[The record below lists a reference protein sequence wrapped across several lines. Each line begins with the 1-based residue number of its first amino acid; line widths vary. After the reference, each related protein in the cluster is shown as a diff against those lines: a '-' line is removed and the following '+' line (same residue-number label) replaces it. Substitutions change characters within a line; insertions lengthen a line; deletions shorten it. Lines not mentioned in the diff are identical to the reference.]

1 MKKQKLIVATA
12 LVLVLAMSLTLFVGC
27 DEIFKKN
34 DKRDAEQVVASV
46 TYEGE
51 FGTQKENVYKFELA
65 SSFNAYAYYYVNYYG
80 MTYEAA
86 ANYLAQSLAQQKLLV
101 LFAKEKVAKLEGKNS
116 LPASIDE
123 LLSAAERNKA
133 IEDTNKSL
141 LDSLVSTVESLIT
154 EDNANTTTSDTK
166 KDTTETKVT
175 DPVYVRFE
183 SNGGSTVEK
192 QKIQKG
198 SVATEPDDPTK
209 SGYTFYGWYADEN
222 FTGEEFDFENT
233 AVNETMTLYAKWV
246 EYVSPR
252 TALPEVAEEDDYD
265 PDSTEDVK
273 LADKFFSAEYKAQ
286 LLDDTKEDSLFTTEF
301 LEADFVDNIVVDG
314 NKTLVSVLKDY
325 INEGLSEMET
335 NLKNNLYKDNVEDC
349 YNYYLDSQHQSLLVA
364 RLKRMIGNSAT
375 VTEQEVKEEF
385 EAQVAKN
392 KETFASSDS
401 SYESAL
407 TSTLNKTYYHPQ
419 ADQGYGFVINIL
431 FKLDSE
437 GMKTL
442 NAMAKNDP
450 TNVEA
455 ILLTRNRL
463 IADMTAYV
471 SNPKYDSTA
480 VVEDADGKKIELRDP
495 MTDAKNPYNNVGGNQ
510 DTTYQVEGGNN
521 YNQIVEFKKVDDKYQ
536 IVYNATEHPAMAYL
550 SDKVSVFDKDGQ
562 IGLIHQIHNS
572 LNQVKA
578 AVEANEITKE
588 EGVYWLRE
596 VATTWAYLVSDDP
609 GATSSDSNNN
619 GLGYLV
625 SPEGKDSS
633 FLADFTDYARSLI
646 TAGTGSF
653 ANGDVTTDM
662 FNGTLTADGQ
672 FAGDKKAFV
681 IADSLVSDGKA
692 SASDSAYAGVFV
704 LLNSYTVWDANNVS
718 SDTEKK
724 GDVLGSMSDNT
735 IPSNYV
741 MTFAKKSS
749 DAKTLYDVIYDTIL
763 DAKKN
768 DLYNSEV
775 NTMVAEKK
783 DGIEYFDKVIKQL
796 YKDLT

>member
-1 MKKQKLIVATA
+1 MKKKLIVATA
-12 LVLVLAMSLTLFVGC
+12 LVLVFAISMTLFVGC

-34 DKRDAEQVVASV
+34 DKRDAQQVVASV
-46 TYEGE
+46 TYNGE
-51 FGTQKENVYKFELA
+51 FGKQTENVYKFELA

-86 ANYLAQSLAQQKLLV
+86 ANSLAQSLAQQKLLV
-101 LFAKEKVAKLEGKNS
+101 LFAKEKVAKLEGKTS
-116 LPASIDE
+116 LPANIEE

-141 LDSLVSTVESLIT
+141 LDSLVSTVESLVT
-154 EDNANTTTSDTK
+154 EDNANTTTSDNK

-192 QKIQKG
+192 QKVQKG

-222 FTGEEFDFENT
+222 FTGKEFDFENT
-233 AVNETMTLYAKWV
+233 AVSETMTLYAKWV
-246 EYVSPR
+246 EHVSPR
-252 TALPEVAEEDDYD
+252 TELPEVEEEDDYD

-273 LADKFFSAEYKAQ
+273 LADRFFSDGYKAQ
-286 LLDDTKEDSLFTTEF
+286 LLDDATEDSLFNTKF
-301 LEADFVDNIVVDG
+301 LAADFVDNIIVDG
-314 NKTLVSVLKDY
+314 GKTLVSVLKDY
-325 INEGLSEMET
+325 INEGLSKMES
-335 NLKNNLYKDNVEDC
+335 NLKKNLYKDNVEVC

-364 RLKRMIGNSAT
+364 RLKRMIGNSAQ
-375 VTEQEVKEEF
+375 VTEQEIKEEF

-392 KETFASSDS
+392 KETFAGSDS

-407 TSTLNKTYYHPQ
+407 TSTLNKTYYHPE
-419 ADQGYGFVINIL
+419 ADQGYGFVINVL

-437 GMKTL
+437 SMKTL

-510 DTTYQVEGGNN
+510 DTSYQVEGGNN
-521 YNQIVEFKKVDDKYQ
+521 YNQIVEFKKVDGVYQ

-550 SDKVSVFDKDGQ
+550 SNKVSVFDKDGQ
-562 IGLIHQIHNS
+562 TGLIHQIHNS
-572 LNQVKA
+572 LKQVKD
-578 AVEANEITKE
+578 ANLSKE
-588 EGVYWLRE
+588 ETVYWLRE
-596 VATTWAYLVSDDP
+596 VATKWAYLVSDDP
-609 GATSSDSNNN
+609 GATSKDSNNN

-672 FAGDKKAFV
+672 FAGNNKAFV
-681 IADSLVSDGKA
+681 VADSLVNGAEKA
-692 SASDSAYAGVFV
+692 TANDKAYAGVFV
-704 LLNSYTVWDANNVS
+704 LLNSYTVYDANNIKTGS
-718 SDTEKK
+718 SQTLVDGKLPM
-724 GDVLGSMSDNT
+724 D
-735 IPSNYV
+735 YV
-741 MTFAKKSS
+741 MTFAKNA
-749 DAKTLYDVIYDTIL
+749 DDVKTLHNVIHDTIL
-763 DAKKN
+763 EAKKN

-775 NTMVAEKK
+775 NTMVASHK

>member
-1 MKKQKLIVATA
+1 MKKKLIVATA
-12 LVLVLAMSLTLFVGC
+12 LVLVFAISMTLFVGC

-34 DKRDAEQVVASV
+34 DKRDAQQVVASV
-46 TYEGE
+46 TYNGE
-51 FGTQKENVYKFELA
+51 FGKQTENVYKFELA

-86 ANYLAQSLAQQKLLV
+86 ANSLAQSLAQQKLLV

-116 LPASIDE
+116 LPANIEE

-141 LDSLVSTVESLIT
+141 LDSLVSTVESLVT
-154 EDNANTTTSDTK
+154 EDNANTTTSDNK

-183 SNGGSTVEK
+183 SNGGSAVEK
-192 QKIQKG
+192 QKVQKG

-222 FTGEEFDFENT
+222 FTGKEFDFEKT
-233 AVNETMTLYAKWV
+233 AVSETMTLYAKWV
-246 EYVSPR
+246 EHVSPR
-252 TALPEVAEEDDYD
+252 TELPEVEEEDDYD

-273 LADKFFSAEYKAQ
+273 LADRFFSDGYKAQ
-286 LLDDTKEDSLFTTEF
+286 LLDDATEDSLFNTKF
-301 LEADFVDNIVVDG
+301 LEADFVDNIIVDG
-314 NKTLVSVLKDY
+314 GKTLVSVLKDY
-325 INEGLSEMET
+325 INEGLSKMES
-335 NLKNNLYKDNVEDC
+335 NLKKNLYKDNVEDC

-364 RLKRMIGNSAT
+364 RLKRMIGNSAQ
-375 VTEQEVKEEF
+375 VTEQEIKKEF

-392 KETFASSDS
+392 KETFAGSDS

-407 TSTLNKTYYHPQ
+407 TSTLNKTYYHPE
-419 ADQGYGFVINIL
+419 ADQGYGFVINVL

-437 GMKTL
+437 SMKTL

-510 DTTYQVEGGNN
+510 DTSYQVEGGNN
-521 YNQIVEFKKVDDKYQ
+521 YNQIVEFKKVDGAYQ

-550 SDKVSVFDKDGQ
+550 SNKVPVFDKDGQ
-562 IGLIHQIHNS
+562 TGLIHQIHNS
-572 LNQVKA
+572 LKQVKD
-578 AVEANEITKE
+578 ANLSKE
-588 EGVYWLRE
+588 ETVYWLRE
-596 VATTWAYLVSDDP
+596 VATKWAYLVSDDP
-609 GATSSDSNNN
+609 GATSKDSNNN

-646 TAGTGSF
+646 TAGTGSY

-672 FAGDKKAFV
+672 FAGNNKAFV
-681 IADSLVSDGKA
+681 VADSLVNGAEKA
-692 SASDSAYAGVFV
+692 TANDKAYAGVFV
-704 LLNSYTVWDANNVS
+704 LLNSYTVYDANNIKTGS
-718 SDTEKK
+718 SQTLVDGKLPM
-724 GDVLGSMSDNT
+724 D
-735 IPSNYV
+735 YV
-741 MTFAKKSS
+741 MTFAKNA
-749 DAKTLYDVIYDTIL
+749 DDVKTLHDVIHDTIL
-763 DAKKN
+763 EAKKN

-775 NTMVAEKK
+775 NTMVASHK

>member
-198 SVATEPDDPTK
+198 SDATEPDDPTK

-735 IPSNYV
+735 LPSNYV

>member
-1 MKKQKLIVATA
+1 MKKKLIVATA
-12 LVLVLAMSLTLFVGC
+12 LVLVFAISMTLFVGC

-34 DKRDAEQVVASV
+34 DKRDAQQVVASV
-46 TYEGE
+46 TYNGE
-51 FGTQKENVYKFELA
+51 FGKQTENVYKFELA

-101 LFAKEKVAKLEGKNS
+101 LFAKEKVAKLEGKTS
-116 LPASIDE
+116 LPANIEE
-123 LLSAAERNKA
+123 LLSATERNKA

-141 LDSLVSTVESLIT
+141 LDSLVSTVESLVT
-154 EDNANTTTSDTK
+154 EDNANTTTSDNK
-166 KDTTETKVT
+166 QDTTETQVT

-192 QKIQKG
+192 QKVQNG

-222 FTGEEFDFENT
+222 FTGKEFDFENT
-233 AVNETMTLYAKWV
+233 PVSKTLTLYAKWV

-252 TALPEVAEEDDYD
+252 TELPEAEEEDDYD

-273 LADKFFSAEYKAQ
+273 LADRFFSKEYKAQ
-286 LLDDTKEDSLFTTEF
+286 LLDDATEDSLFNTEF
-301 LEADFVDNIVVDG
+301 LEADFVDNIIVDG
-314 NKTLVSVLKDY
+314 GKTLVSVLKDY
-325 INEGLSEMET
+325 INEGLSKMES
-335 NLKNNLYKDNVEDC
+335 NLKKNLYKDNVEDC

-364 RLKRMIGNSAT
+364 RLKRMIGNSAQ
-375 VTEQEVKEEF
+375 VTEQEIKEEF

-392 KETFASSDS
+392 KETFAGSDS

-407 TSTLNKTYYHPQ
+407 TSTLNKTYYHPE
-419 ADQGYGFVINIL
+419 ADQGYGFVINVL

-437 GMKTL
+437 SMKTL

-510 DTTYQVEGGNN
+510 DTSYQVEGGNN
-521 YNQIVEFKKVDDKYQ
+521 YNQIVEFKKVDGAYQ

-550 SDKVSVFDKDGQ
+550 SNKVPVFDKDGQ
-562 IGLIHQIHNS
+562 TGLIHQIHNS
-572 LNQVKA
+572 LNQVKD
-578 AVEANEITKE
+578 ANLSKE
-588 EGVYWLRE
+588 ETVYWLRE

-609 GATSSDSNNN
+609 GATSSESNNN

-646 TAGTGSF
+646 TSGTGSF
-653 ANGDVTTDM
+653 ANGNVTTDM

-681 IADSLVSDGKA
+681 VADSLVSDGKA

-704 LLNSYTVWDANNVS
+704 LLNSYTVWDANNVKTGS
-718 SDTEKK
+718 SQTLVDGKLPM
-724 GDVLGSMSDNT
+724 D
-735 IPSNYV
+735 YV
-741 MTFAKKSS
+741 MTFAKNA
-749 DAKTLYDVIYDTIL
+749 DDVKTLHDVIHDTIL
-763 DAKKN
+763 EAKKN

-775 NTMVAEKK
+775 NTMVASHK

>member
-1 MKKQKLIVATA
+1 MKKKLIVATA
-12 LVLVLAMSLTLFVGC
+12 LVLVFAISMTLFVGC

-34 DKRDAEQVVASV
+34 DKRDAQQVVASV
-46 TYEGE
+46 TYNGE
-51 FGTQKENVYKFELA
+51 FGKQTENVYKFELA

-86 ANYLAQSLAQQKLLV
+86 ANSLAQSLAQQKLLV

-116 LPASIDE
+116 LPANIEE

-141 LDSLVSTVESLIT
+141 LDSLVSTVESLVT
-154 EDNANTTTSDTK
+154 EDNANTTTSDNK

-183 SNGGSTVEK
+183 SNGGSAVEK
-192 QKIQKG
+192 QKVQKG

-222 FTGEEFDFENT
+222 FTGKEFDFEKT
-233 AVNETMTLYAKWV
+233 AVSETMTLYAKWV
-246 EYVSPR
+246 EHVSPR
-252 TALPEVAEEDDYD
+252 TELPEVEEEDDYD

-273 LADKFFSAEYKAQ
+273 LADRFFSDGYKAQ
-286 LLDDTKEDSLFTTEF
+286 LLDDATEDSLFNTKF
-301 LEADFVDNIVVDG
+301 LEADFVDNIIVDG
-314 NKTLVSVLKDY
+314 GKTLVSVLKDY
-325 INEGLSEMET
+325 INEGLSKMES
-335 NLKNNLYKDNVEDC
+335 NLKKNLYKDNVEDC

-364 RLKRMIGNSAT
+364 RLKRMIGNSAQ
-375 VTEQEVKEEF
+375 VTEQEIKEEF

-392 KETFASSDS
+392 KETFAGSDS

-407 TSTLNKTYYHPQ
+407 TSTLNKTYYHPE
-419 ADQGYGFVINIL
+419 ADQGYGFVINVL

-437 GMKTL
+437 SMKTL

-510 DTTYQVEGGNN
+510 DTSYQVEGGNN
-521 YNQIVEFKKVDDKYQ
+521 YNQIVEFKKVDGAYQ

-550 SDKVSVFDKDGQ
+550 SNKVPVFDKDGQ
-562 IGLIHQIHNS
+562 TGLIHQIHNS
-572 LNQVKA
+572 LNQVKD
-578 AVEANEITKE
+578 ANLSKE
-588 EGVYWLRE
+588 ETVYWLRE

-609 GATSSDSNNN
+609 GATSKDSNNN

-646 TAGTGSF
+646 TAGTGSY

-672 FAGDKKAFV
+672 FAGNNKAFV
-681 IADSLVSDGKA
+681 VADSLVNGAEKA
-692 SASDSAYAGVFV
+692 TANDKAYAGVFV
-704 LLNSYTVWDANNVS
+704 LLNSYTVYDANNIKTGS
-718 SDTEKK
+718 SQTLVDGKLPM
-724 GDVLGSMSDNT
+724 D
-735 IPSNYV
+735 YV
-741 MTFAKKSS
+741 MTFAKNA
-749 DAKTLYDVIYDTIL
+749 DDVKTLHNVIHDTIL
-763 DAKKN
+763 EAKKN

-775 NTMVAEKK
+775 NTMVASHK

>member
-1 MKKQKLIVATA
+1 MKKKLIVATA
-12 LVLVLAMSLTLFVGC
+12 LVLVLAMSVTLFVGC

-46 TYEGE
+46 TYNGE
-51 FGTQKENVYKFELA
+51 FGKQTDNVYKFELA

-80 MTYEAA
+80 MTYEAT

-116 LPASIDE
+116 LPANIEE

-141 LDSLVSTVESLIT
+141 LDSLVSTVENLVT
-154 EDNANTTTSDTK
+154 EDNANTTTSDDTK
-166 KDTTETKVT
+166 KNPGETKVT

-192 QKIQKG
+192 QKIQNG

-209 SGYTFYGWYADEN
+209 SGYTFYGWYADKN

-233 AVNETMTLYAKWV
+233 EVRETITLYAKWV
-246 EYVSPR
+246 EYVAPR
-252 TALPEVAEEDDYD
+252 TELPEVEEEDDYD
-265 PDSTEDVK
+265 PDSTEDVT
-273 LADKFFSAEYKAQ
+273 LADRFFSAEYKAQ

-301 LEADFVDNIVVDG
+301 LKADFVDNIIVDNG
-314 NKTLVSVLKDY
+314 KTLVSVLKDY

-335 NLKNNLYKDNVEDC
+335 NLKNNLYKNNVEDC
-349 YNYYLDSQHQSLLVA
+349 YGYYLDSQHQSLLVA

-375 VTEQEVKEEF
+375 VTEEEIKKEF

-392 KETFASSDS
+392 KETFAGSDS

-407 TSTLNKTYYHPQ
+407 TGTLNKTYYHPE
-419 ADQGYGFVINIL
+419 ADQGYGFVINVL

-521 YNQIVEFKKVDDKYQ
+521 YNKIVEFKKVGDTYQ

-550 SDKVSVFDKDGQ
+550 SNKVSVFDKDGQ
-562 IGLIHQIHNS
+562 VGLIHQIHNS

-578 AVEANEITKE
+578 AVEANELTKE

-619 GLGYLV
+619 GLGYIV
-625 SPEGKDSS
+625 SPEGKDSN

-646 TAGTGSF
+646 TQGTGSF
-653 ANGDVTTDM
+653 ANGNVTSDM
-662 FNGTLTADGQ
+662 FGGTLTADGQ

-681 IADSLVSDGKA
+681 VADSLVSDGKA

-704 LLNSYTVWDANNVS
+704 LLNSYTVYDANNIKTGS
-718 SDTEKK
+718 SQTLVDGKLPM
-724 GDVLGSMSDNT
+724 D
-735 IPSNYV
+735 YV
-741 MTFAKKSS
+741 MTFAKNV
-749 DAKTLYDVIYDTIL
+749 DDVKTLHDVIYDTIL
-763 DAKKN
+763 EAKKN

-775 NTMVAEKK
+775 NTMVASQK

>member
-1 MKKQKLIVATA
+1 MKKKLIVATA
-12 LVLVLAMSLTLFVGC
+12 LVLVFAISMTLFVGC

-34 DKRDAEQVVASV
+34 DKRDAQQVVASV
-46 TYEGE
+46 TYNGE
-51 FGTQKENVYKFELA
+51 FGKQTENVYKFELA

-86 ANYLAQSLAQQKLLV
+86 ANSLAQSLAQQKLLV

-116 LPASIDE
+116 LPANIEE

-141 LDSLVSTVESLIT
+141 LDSLVSTVESLVT
-154 EDNANTTTSDTK
+154 EDNANTTTSDNK

-183 SNGGSTVEK
+183 SNGGSAVEK
-192 QKIQKG
+192 QKVQKG

-222 FTGEEFDFENT
+222 FTGKEFDFEKT
-233 AVNETMTLYAKWV
+233 AVSETMTLYAKWV
-246 EYVSPR
+246 EHVSPR
-252 TALPEVAEEDDYD
+252 TELPEVEEEDDYD

-273 LADKFFSAEYKAQ
+273 LADRFFSDGYKAQ
-286 LLDDTKEDSLFTTEF
+286 LLDDATEDSLFNTKF
-301 LEADFVDNIVVDG
+301 LEADFVDNIIVDG
-314 NKTLVSVLKDY
+314 GKTLVSVLKDY
-325 INEGLSEMET
+325 INEGLSKMES
-335 NLKNNLYKDNVEDC
+335 NLKKNLYKDNVEDC

-364 RLKRMIGNSAT
+364 RLKRMIGNSAQ
-375 VTEQEVKEEF
+375 VTEQEIKEEF

-392 KETFASSDS
+392 KETFAGSDS

-407 TSTLNKTYYHPQ
+407 TSTLNKTYYHPE
-419 ADQGYGFVINIL
+419 ADQGYGFVINVL

-437 GMKTL
+437 SMKTL

-510 DTTYQVEGGNN
+510 DTSYQVEGGNN
-521 YNQIVEFKKVDDKYQ
+521 YNQIVEFKKVDGVYQ

-550 SDKVSVFDKDGQ
+550 SNKVSVFDKDGQ
-562 IGLIHQIHNS
+562 TGLIHQIHNS
-572 LNQVKA
+572 LKQVKD
-578 AVEANEITKE
+578 ANLSKE
-588 EGVYWLRE
+588 ETVYWLRE
-596 VATTWAYLVSDDP
+596 VATKWAYLVSDDP
-609 GATSSDSNNN
+609 GATSKDSNNN

-672 FAGDKKAFV
+672 FAGNNKAFV
-681 IADSLVSDGKA
+681 VADSLVNGAEKA
-692 SASDSAYAGVFV
+692 TANDKAYAGVFV
-704 LLNSYTVWDANNVS
+704 LLNSYTVYDANNIKTGS
-718 SDTEKK
+718 SQTLVDGKLPM
-724 GDVLGSMSDNT
+724 D
-735 IPSNYV
+735 YV
-741 MTFAKKSS
+741 MTFAKNA
-749 DAKTLYDVIYDTIL
+749 DDVKTLHDVIHDTIL
-763 DAKKN
+763 EAKKN

-775 NTMVAEKK
+775 NTMVASHK

>member
-1 MKKQKLIVATA
+1 MKKKLIVATA
-12 LVLVLAMSLTLFVGC
+12 LVLVFAISMTLFVGC

-34 DKRDAEQVVASV
+34 DKRDAQQVVASV
-46 TYEGE
+46 TYNGE
-51 FGTQKENVYKFELA
+51 FGKQTENVYKFELA

-86 ANYLAQSLAQQKLLV
+86 ANSLAQSLAQQKLLV
-101 LFAKEKVAKLEGKNS
+101 LFAKEKVAKLEGKTS
-116 LPASIDE
+116 LPANIEE

-141 LDSLVSTVESLIT
+141 LDSLVSTVESLVT
-154 EDNANTTTSDTK
+154 EDNANTTTSDNK

-183 SNGGSTVEK
+183 SNGGSAVEK
-192 QKIQKG
+192 QKVQKG

-222 FTGEEFDFENT
+222 FTGKEFDFEKT
-233 AVNETMTLYAKWV
+233 AVSETMTLYAKWV
-246 EYVSPR
+246 EHVSPR
-252 TALPEVAEEDDYD
+252 TELPEVEEEDDYD

-273 LADKFFSAEYKAQ
+273 LADRFFSDGYKAQ
-286 LLDDTKEDSLFTTEF
+286 LLDDATEDSLFNTKF
-301 LEADFVDNIVVDG
+301 LEADFVDNIIVDG
-314 NKTLVSVLKDY
+314 GKTLVSVLKDY
-325 INEGLSEMET
+325 INEGLSKMES
-335 NLKNNLYKDNVEDC
+335 NLKKNLYKDNVEDC

-364 RLKRMIGNSAT
+364 RLKRMIGNSAQ
-375 VTEQEVKEEF
+375 VTEQEIKEEF

-392 KETFASSDS
+392 KETFAGSDS

-407 TSTLNKTYYHPQ
+407 TSTLNKTYYHPE
-419 ADQGYGFVINIL
+419 ADQGYGFVINVL

-437 GMKTL
+437 SMKTL

-495 MTDAKNPYNNVGGNQ
+495 MTDEKNPYNNVGGNQ
-510 DTTYQVEGGNN
+510 DTSYQVEGGNN
-521 YNQIVEFKKVDDKYQ
+521 YNQIVEFKKVDGAYQ

-550 SDKVSVFDKDGQ
+550 SNKVPVFDKDGQ
-562 IGLIHQIHNS
+562 TGLIHQIHNS
-572 LNQVKA
+572 LKQVKD
-578 AVEANEITKE
+578 ANLSKE
-588 EGVYWLRE
+588 ETVYWLRE
-596 VATTWAYLVSDDP
+596 VATKWAYLVSDDP
-609 GATSSDSNNN
+609 GATSKDSNNN

-646 TAGTGSF
+646 TAGTGSY

-672 FAGDKKAFV
+672 FKGNNKAFV
-681 IADSLVSDGKA
+681 VADSLVNGAEKA
-692 SASDSAYAGVFV
+692 TANDKAYAGVFV
-704 LLNSYTVWDANNVS
+704 LLNSYTVWDANNIKTGS
-718 SDTEKK
+718 SQTLVDGKLPM
-724 GDVLGSMSDNT
+724 D
-735 IPSNYV
+735 YV
-741 MTFAKKSS
+741 MTFAKNA
-749 DAKTLYDVIYDTIL
+749 DDVKTLHDVIHDTIL
-763 DAKKN
+763 EAKKN

-775 NTMVAEKK
+775 NTMVASHK

>member
-1 MKKQKLIVATA
+1 MKKKLIVATA
-12 LVLVLAMSLTLFVGC
+12 LVLVFAISMTLFVGC

-34 DKRDAEQVVASV
+34 DKRDAQQVVASV
-46 TYEGE
+46 TYNGE
-51 FGTQKENVYKFELA
+51 FGKQTENVYKFELA

-86 ANYLAQSLAQQKLLV
+86 ANSLAQSLAQQKLLV
-101 LFAKEKVAKLEGKNS
+101 LFAKEKVAKLEGKTS
-116 LPASIDE
+116 LPANIEE

-141 LDSLVSTVESLIT
+141 LDSLVSTVESLVT
-154 EDNANTTTSDTK
+154 EDNANTTTSDNK

-192 QKIQKG
+192 QKVQKG

-222 FTGEEFDFENT
+222 FTGKEFDFGKT
-233 AVNETMTLYAKWV
+233 AVSETMTLYAKWV
-246 EYVSPR
+246 EHVSPR
-252 TALPEVAEEDDYD
+252 TELPEVEEEDDYD

-273 LADKFFSAEYKAQ
+273 LADRFFSDGYKAK
-286 LLDDTKEDSLFTTEF
+286 LLDDATEDSLFNTKF
-301 LEADFVDNIVVDG
+301 LEADFVDNIIVDG
-314 NKTLVSVLKDY
+314 GKTLVSVLKDY
-325 INEGLSEMET
+325 INEGLSKMES
-335 NLKNNLYKDNVEDC
+335 NLKKNLYKDNVEDC

-364 RLKRMIGNSAT
+364 RLKRMIGNSAQ
-375 VTEQEVKEEF
+375 VTEQEIKEEF

-392 KETFASSDS
+392 KETFAGSDS

-407 TSTLNKTYYHPQ
+407 TSTLNKTYYHPE
-419 ADQGYGFVINIL
+419 ADQGYGFVINVL

-437 GMKTL
+437 SMKTL

-510 DTTYQVEGGNN
+510 DTSYQVEGGNN
-521 YNQIVEFKKVDDKYQ
+521 YNQIVEFKKVGDAYQ

-550 SDKVSVFDKDGQ
+550 SNKVPVFDKDGQ
-562 IGLIHQIHNS
+562 TGLIHQIHNS
-572 LNQVKA
+572 LKQVKD
-578 AVEANEITKE
+578 ANLSKE
-588 EGVYWLRE
+588 ETVYWLRE
-596 VATTWAYLVSDDP
+596 VATKWAYLVSDDS
-609 GATSSDSNNN
+609 GATSKDSNNN

-633 FLADFTDYARSLI
+633 FLADFTDYARKLVA
-646 TAGTGSF
+646 AGTGAYSD
-653 ANGDVTTDM
+653 GTVSDDM
-662 FNGTLTADGQ
+662 FRGNLVNGE
-672 FAGDKKAFV
+672 FAGNNKAFV
-681 IADSLVSDGKA
+681 VADSLVNGAEKA
-692 SASDSAYAGVFV
+692 TANDKAYVGVFV
-704 LLNSYTVWDANNVS
+704 LLNSYTVYDANNIKTGS
-718 SDTEKK
+718 SQTLVDGKLPM
-724 GDVLGSMSDNT
+724 D
-735 IPSNYV
+735 YV
-741 MTFAKKSS
+741 MTFAKNA
-749 DAKTLYDVIYDTIL
+749 DDVKTLHDVIHDTIL
-763 DAKKN
+763 EAKKN

-775 NTMVAEKK
+775 NTMVASHK

>member
-1 MKKQKLIVATA
+1 MKKKLIVATA
-12 LVLVLAMSLTLFVGC
+12 LVLVFAISMTLFVGC

-34 DKRDAEQVVASV
+34 DKRDAQQVVASV
-46 TYEGE
+46 TYNGE
-51 FGTQKENVYKFELA
+51 FGKQTENVYKFELA

-101 LFAKEKVAKLEGKNS
+101 LFAKEKVAKLEGKTS
-116 LPASIDE
+116 LPANIEE
-123 LLSAAERNKA
+123 LLSATERNKA

-141 LDSLVSTVESLIT
+141 LDSLVSTVESLVT
-154 EDNANTTTSDTK
+154 EDNANTTTSDNK
-166 KDTTETKVT
+166 QDTTETQVT

-192 QKIQKG
+192 QKVQNG

-209 SGYTFYGWYADEN
+209 SGYTFYGWYADKN
-222 FTGEEFDFENT
+222 FTGKEFDFENT
-233 AVNETMTLYAKWV
+233 AVRETLTLYAKWV

-252 TALPEVAEEDDYD
+252 TELPEVEEEDDYD

-273 LADKFFSAEYKAQ
+273 LADRFFSKEYKAQ
-286 LLDDTKEDSLFTTEF
+286 LLDDATEDSLFNTEF
-301 LEADFVDNIVVDG
+301 LEADFVDNIIVDG
-314 NKTLVSVLKDY
+314 GKTLVSVLKDY
-325 INEGLSEMET
+325 INEGLSKMES
-335 NLKNNLYKDNVEDC
+335 NLKKNLYKNNVEDC

-364 RLKRMIGNSAT
+364 RLKRMIGNSAQ
-375 VTEQEVKEEF
+375 VTEQEIKEEF

-392 KETFASSDS
+392 KETFAGSDS

-407 TSTLNKTYYHPQ
+407 TSTLNKTYYHPE
-419 ADQGYGFVINIL
+419 ADQGYGFVINVL

-437 GMKTL
+437 SMKTL

-510 DTTYQVEGGNN
+510 DTSYQVEGGNN
-521 YNQIVEFKKVDDKYQ
+521 YNQIVEFKKVDGAYQ

-550 SDKVSVFDKDGQ
+550 SNKVSVFDKDGQ
-562 IGLIHQIHNS
+562 TGLIHQIHNS
-572 LNQVKA
+572 LKQVKD
-578 AVEANEITKE
+578 ANLSKE
-588 EGVYWLRE
+588 ETVYWLRE

-609 GATSSDSNNN
+609 GATSSESNNN

-646 TAGTGSF
+646 TSGTGSF
-653 ANGDVTTDM
+653 ANGAVTTDM

-681 IADSLVSDGKA
+681 VADSLVSDGKA
-692 SASDSAYAGVFV
+692 TANDKAYAGVFV
-704 LLNSYTVWDANNVS
+704 LLNSYTVWDANNIKTGS
-718 SDTEKK
+718 SQTLVDGKLPM
-724 GDVLGSMSDNT
+724 D
-735 IPSNYV
+735 YV
-741 MTFAKKSS
+741 MTFAKNA
-749 DAKTLYDVIYDTIL
+749 DDVKTLHDVIHDTIL
-763 DAKKN
+763 EAKKN

-775 NTMVAEKK
+775 NTMVASHK

>member
-1 MKKQKLIVATA
+1 MKKKLIVATA
-12 LVLVLAMSLTLFVGC
+12 LVLVFAISMTLFVGC

-34 DKRDAEQVVASV
+34 DKRDAQQVVASV
-46 TYEGE
+46 TYNGE
-51 FGTQKENVYKFELA
+51 FGKQTENVYKFELA

-86 ANYLAQSLAQQKLLV
+86 ANSLAQSLAQQKLLV

-116 LPASIDE
+116 LPANIEE

-141 LDSLVSTVESLIT
+141 LDSLVSTVESLVT
-154 EDNANTTTSDTK
+154 EDNANTTTSDNK

-183 SNGGSTVEK
+183 SNGGSAVEK
-192 QKIQKG
+192 QKVQKG

-222 FTGEEFDFENT
+222 FTGKEFDFEKT
-233 AVNETMTLYAKWV
+233 AVSETMTLYAKWV
-246 EYVSPR
+246 EHVSPR
-252 TALPEVAEEDDYD
+252 TELPEVEEEDDYD

-273 LADKFFSAEYKAQ
+273 LADRFFSDGYKAQ
-286 LLDDTKEDSLFTTEF
+286 LLDDATEDSLFNTKF
-301 LEADFVDNIVVDG
+301 LEADFVDNIIVDG
-314 NKTLVSVLKDY
+314 GKTLVSVLKDY
-325 INEGLSEMET
+325 INEGLSKMES
-335 NLKNNLYKDNVEDC
+335 NLKKNLYKDNVEDC

-364 RLKRMIGNSAT
+364 RLKRMIGNSAQ
-375 VTEQEVKEEF
+375 VTEQEIKEEF

-392 KETFASSDS
+392 KETFAGSDS

-407 TSTLNKTYYHPQ
+407 TSTLNKTYYHPE
-419 ADQGYGFVINIL
+419 ADQGYGFVINVL

-437 GMKTL
+437 SMKTL

-495 MTDAKNPYNNVGGNQ
+495 MTDEKNPYNNVGGNQ
-510 DTTYQVEGGNN
+510 DTSYQVEGGNN
-521 YNQIVEFKKVDDKYQ
+521 YNQIVEFKKVDGAYQ

-550 SDKVSVFDKDGQ
+550 SNKVPVFDKDGQ
-562 IGLIHQIHNS
+562 TGLIHQIHNS
-572 LNQVKA
+572 LKQVKD
-578 AVEANEITKE
+578 ANLSKE
-588 EGVYWLRE
+588 ETVYWLRE
-596 VATTWAYLVSDDP
+596 VATKWAYLVSDDP
-609 GATSSDSNNN
+609 GATSKDSNNN

-672 FAGDKKAFV
+672 FAGNNKAFV
-681 IADSLVSDGKA
+681 VADSLVNGAEKA
-692 SASDSAYAGVFV
+692 TANDKAYAGVFV
-704 LLNSYTVWDANNVS
+704 LLNSYTVYDANNIKTGS
-718 SDTEKK
+718 SQTLVDGKLPM
-724 GDVLGSMSDNT
+724 D
-735 IPSNYV
+735 YV
-741 MTFAKKSS
+741 MTFAKNA
-749 DAKTLYDVIYDTIL
+749 DDVKTLHDVIHDTIL
-763 DAKKN
+763 EAKKN

-775 NTMVAEKK
+775 NTMVASHK